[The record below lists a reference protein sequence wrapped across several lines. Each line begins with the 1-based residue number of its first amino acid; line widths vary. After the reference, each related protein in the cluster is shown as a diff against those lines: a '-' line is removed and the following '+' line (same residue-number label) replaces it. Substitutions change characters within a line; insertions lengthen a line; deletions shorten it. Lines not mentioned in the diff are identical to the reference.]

1 MNGVRNGFI
10 TEKTTFV
17 ADGSFTHDV
26 ETSFELLTVMSGKKK
41 GNVDTDIVFL
51 IMQKLYKKENFDN
64 VILVSGD
71 GDYKRLVS
79 FLIDECRFGK
89 LLAPNRKQLSSL
101 FKKIDSSYVDALDA
115 DDKRV
120 LLEYKF

>member
-1 MNGVRNGFI
+1 LNGVRNGFI

-26 ETSFELLTVMSGKKK
+26 ETS
-41 GNVDTDIVFL
+41 
-51 IMQKLYKKENFDN
+51 FDN